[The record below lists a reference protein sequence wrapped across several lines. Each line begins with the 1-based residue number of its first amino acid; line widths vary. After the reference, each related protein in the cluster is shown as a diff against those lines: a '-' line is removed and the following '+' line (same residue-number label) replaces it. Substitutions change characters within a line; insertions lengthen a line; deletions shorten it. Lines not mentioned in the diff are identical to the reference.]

1 MQQGTTAM
9 RRKWRIRAGIG
20 LPVLC
25 IALGLHGA
33 AMARPNFRLEAA
45 NDVPKQ
51 GLVQPPRL
59 LAGLS
64 QDRIIAIAEKR
75 HAGAKVVRVEEGT
88 HKGRS
93 IYVLRLL
100 SKEGRVWTVRVD
112 AETGR
117 EL

>member
-1 MQQGTTAM
+1 MQQRTTTM
-9 RRKWRIRAGIG
+9 RRRWRIRAGIG

-25 IALGLHGA
+25 IVLGLHGA
-33 AMARPNFRLEAA
+33 ATAGPDLRLAA
-45 NDVPKQ
+45 ASEVPRQ
-51 GLVQPPRL
+51 GLVQPPRM
-59 LAGLS
+59 LAELS

-100 SKEGRVWTVRVD
+100 FKEGRVRDIRVD
-112 AETGR
+112 AETGK

>member
-1 MQQGTTAM
+1 M
-9 RRKWRIRAGIG
+9 RRRWRIRAGIG

-25 IALGLHGA
+25 IALGMHDA
-33 AMARPNFRLEAA
+33 AMARPDFRLEAA
-45 NDVPKQ
+45 NDAPRQ

-64 QDRIIAIAEKR
+64 RDRIIAIAEKR

-88 HKGRS
+88 HKGRG

-100 SKEGRVWTVRVD
+100 FKDGRVRDIRVD

>member
-1 MQQGTTAM
+1 M

-33 AMARPNFRLEAA
+33 AMARPNFRLDAA

-88 HKGRS
+88 HKE
-93 IYVLRLL
+93 LL
-100 SKEGRVWTVRVD
+100 ALDGVYASLWRRQSGGFLVSED
-112 AETGR
+112 LAAAE
-117 EL
+117 